1 MCMCPRTHS
10 FLTDKHLKA
19 YAHVQFRAHTLI
31 CKQAQCPLLF
41 ISVISARLV
50 ASSYLF
56 LFQIMNFVTKLL
68 HACTYF
74 FFSVECLS
82 QALSCCSNHVCFERS
97 SVSRHGLWCSRR
109 EETFVSANEFEPL
122 SSVSVF
128 I

>member
-1 MCMCPRTHS
+1 MCPRTHS

-19 YAHVQFRAHTLI
+19 YTHVQFRAHTLI

-74 FFSVECLS
+74 FFQLSAFPKHLAAAQITFALNAAQCLGM
-82 QALSCCSNHVCFERS
+82 VCGAAE
-97 SVSRHGLWCSRR
+97 GRR
-109 EETFVSANEFEPL
+109 L
-122 SSVSVF
+122 L
-128 I
+128 